1 MGDHT
6 GKTVVMTTLVLLAI
20 FSVLLATQPVLSW
33 QPGVDWAKTYVSN
46 GSGTT
51 LRLTSD
57 GGYVIAGTAIVNG
70 SNDVLLIKTDA
81 QGTVQWSKTYGGT
94 GSEFGMSLIVASD
107 GGYAVVGISNGSDAL
122 LMKTDASGTLL
133 WTKTYGGTGTEKGY
147 DVRQATDG
155 GYVIAGESDSGANAY
170 VLLIKTDAGGAL
182 QWSNT
187 YGVQG
192 SSSTGYSVQCSD
204 DGGYVITGDSVSNGS
219 RTYVVKTDAGGAVQW
234 DKAYAGAHSARTYSI
249 VKDSDGYE
257 IAGDVLD
264 GGIHSAYLVKIDPSG
279 KELWNRTY
287 YGSGNE
293 WYAKSLT
300 KISDGFIMAG
310 QSHNI
315 TTGTDSL
322 LLIRTSSDGTIQW
335 SGVYGVLNSCM
346 GFSAQRATDGTY
358 VAAGTAYNG
367 SGFYAL
373 LLKTNSAQPPSTYN
387 PPVTVINIYVPSDI
401 TPTTAPWIS
410 PTPMPTMVPT
420 PVPGT
425 NTATPTATAI
435 AMPTAL
441 PDSGNGSTVPIAVAI
456 LCISAA
462 AAGAIYLLAF
472 KKK

>member
-6 GKTVVMTTLVLLAI
+6 GKTVLMTTLVLMSI
-20 FSVLLATQPVLSW
+20 FSILLASQPALSW

-57 GGYVIAGTAIVNG
+57 GGYIIAGTAIVNG
-70 SNDVLLIKTDA
+70 SEQVLLIKTDSH
-81 QGTVQWSKTYGGT
+81 GTIQWSKTYGDT
-94 GSEFGMSLIVASD
+94 AREFGLSLIVAND
-107 GGYAVVGISNGSDAL
+107 GGYAVVGIANGSDAL
-122 LMKTDASGTLL
+122 LMKTDASGTLQ
-133 WTKTYGGTGTEKGY
+133 WSKTYSGAGIEKGF
-147 DVRQATDG
+147 DVRQSADG
-155 GYVIAGESDSGANAY
+155 GYVIAGESDSGASAY
-170 VLLIKTDAGGAL
+170 ALLIKTDSGGAL
-182 QWSNT
+182 QWSDT

-204 DGGYVITGDSVSNGS
+204 DGGYVIAGISNGS
-219 RTYVVKTDAGGAVQW
+219 HAYVVKTDAQGTVQWSNSYGGAH
-234 DKAYAGAHSARTYSI
+234 ATRAYSI
-249 VKDSDGYE
+249 VKDTDGYE
-257 IAGDVLD
+257 IAGDILD
-264 GGIHSAYLVKIDPSG
+264 GSIHSAYMVKVDTGG
-279 KELWNRTY
+279 KELWNHTY

-293 WYAKSLT
+293 WYAKSMA
-300 KISDGFIMAG
+300 KVSDGFIMAG

-322 LLIRTSSDGTIQW
+322 LLIKTSPVGALQW
-335 SGVYGVLNSCM
+335 NGVYGVLGSSM

-373 LLKTNSAQPPSTYN
+373 LLKTDSSQPPVVSK

-410 PTPMPTMVPT
+410 PTPVPTMVPT
-420 PVPGT
+420 PVMGT
-425 NTATPTATAI
+425 NTGTPTATVIAI
-435 AMPTAL
+435 PTAS
-441 PDSGNGSTVPIAVAI
+441 PNSGSSSSVPIAVAV
-456 LCISAA
+456 LCIAA
-462 AAGAIYLLAF
+462 VAAGAIYLLAI